1 MVRRLIITALLAVAV
16 VGIVVAFSGARRP
29 SLQQTSV
36 VRQVM
41 PPSGDLDLRQVSVG
55 VTLAAGYT
63 GDLFVDGAH
72 LFVVLVFLARP
83 EETTETV
90 LAAARNDVDV
100 EVGDALA
107 DAVVHGHER
116 PIRPHR
122 LLHGPGQALSIDE
135 QLAGEGRR

>member
-41 PPSGDLDLRQVSVG
+41 PPSGDLDLRQVNVG

-63 GDLFVDGAH
+63 GELFVDGAQVPEDELH
-72 LFVVLVFLARP
+72 REPALYQITLQPRP
-83 EETTETV
+83 SGQFN
-90 LAAARNDVDV
+90 L
-100 EVGDALA
+100 
-107 DAVVHGHER
+107 
-116 PIRPHR
+116 
-122 LLHGPGQALSIDE
+122 GPGRHCASVRYWP
-135 QLAGEGRR
+135 LATTNDKRDSAPWCFNLH